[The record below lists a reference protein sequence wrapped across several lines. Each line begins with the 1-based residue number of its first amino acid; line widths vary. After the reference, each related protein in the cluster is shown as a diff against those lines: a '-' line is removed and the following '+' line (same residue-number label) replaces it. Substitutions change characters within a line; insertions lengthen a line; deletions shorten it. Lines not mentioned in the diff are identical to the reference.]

1 MLIASFGCSLT
12 FGTDLPDDGK
22 RDPWPKASLLTWP
35 ALIAQ
40 RLGIDYNCHALGGSG
55 NLCIADRVL
64 RYCSYYPENFF
75 IINWTFTDRF
85 DYSDPQGQHYGTG
98 KKDYLTLRPGGSDEN
113 TGFYFR
119 NIHSQYRD
127 KFSCLLYINTV
138 VERLNANNTK
148 FLMTSIDDSLFCQ
161 TWHAPPH
168 LIELQAKIKPSVHW
182 FEGRNFLDWAHI
194 HGMRISESGH
204 PLQESHA
211 AAAELMI
218 SVVESTLHSTK
229 SACQQS

>member
-1 MLIASFGCSLT
+1 MLIRSFGCSLT
-12 FGTDLPDDGK
+12 FGTDLPDDG
-22 RDPWPKASLLTWP
+22 RCDPWPIASQLTWP

-40 RLGIDYNCHALGGSG
+40 RLGMNYSCHAMGGSG

-64 RYCSYYPENFF
+64 RYCFYHPEDFL

-85 DYSDPQGQHYGTG
+85 DYSDPQGQHHDAG
-98 KKDYLTLRPGGSDEN
+98 KKDYLTLRPGDSDETTN
-113 TGFYFR
+113 FYFR

-127 KFSCLLYINTV
+127 KFTNLLYINTV
-138 VERLNANNTK
+138 IERLKANKAK

-161 TWHAPPH
+161 KWYASPH
-168 LIELQAKIKPSVHW
+168 LIELQDKIKPDMHW
-182 FEGRNFLDWAHI
+182 FEGKNFLDWTQYR
-194 HGMRISESGH
+194 GMKISESGH

-218 SVVESTLHSTK
+218 SVVESALHVD
-229 SACQQS
+229 